1 MGLFD
6 FFSKKK
12 EQEKEQAAQRRKET
26 EAKELQDKLYFEAV
40 RRDDKKRNFYFMPL
54 TSINEPDGKYHKN
67 SVYGGTVSFL
77 YMEINGHRLPL
88 YRITENFKLSLKP
101 GKYNVKIYVQ
111 VNRDVGVEKYNE
123 IRNIK
128 GAHWVE
134 QNNDKGKLTYA
145 GFREATITVNET
157 DMCYLLFRTNINACY
172 NVGKVQQYG
181 TKYVLDEIKHDYYF
195 YQTSESELN
204 RFCDGCIVS
213 PTNYVY
219 PPVDQTAL
227 QEYIKNHQHELP
239 KSEQVA
245 KAPAPKATV
254 SKPATPASK
263 TATAKPVESKPAT
276 KTTAK
281 PVAKTAETKTTA
293 KTTVKAA
300 PKAETKAPVSKPVP
314 EKPVKKT
321 LNYPNGDKYVGY
333 VLGDKK
339 QGKGV
344 LYYANGN
351 KYEGDFANDLPH
363 GKGTLLFNDLNN
375 KKTKGHVYTG
385 DFVCGKMHGFGVYAY
400 PNGMRYE
407 GGFANDVRD
416 GKGKMYENQKFLFD
430 TLYENGVDVKVYEKP
445 QVVERY
451 YPEEID
457 KLRAPTPNRICVLE
471 EEGFYYA
478 EGGKGR
484 DKGKLTEGAFFFKN
498 GAVFFGL
505 WKWKDMHYGKIYY
518 PNGNMLE
525 TSCFKGRTPLR
536 GKLTYKNGDEYIGE
550 VKDGVPHGK
559 GEIKVHKTGDYYEGT
574 FINGVRDGVFNV
586 VHFGD
591 KGREDYKQIYDNGL
605 LIEDE
610 SLTKQKPVADIS
622 SVKKNEITCVDDSFD
637 KKYCRYIGEM
647 KDGKRDGFGF
657 SFENGRIYIGEYQ
670 NDEPVGMCITVLGKE
685 KICYAEDRF
694 ETITKKGGYC
704 LVLSPR
710 YYYFSNKYMGKKWNK
725 VIDDYPDY
733 PYGRYTD
740 KDGLGCLSDVG
751 KIKEDDGVYIGEV
764 DCDGKKDGFGIFRFK
779 NGNVFIGEFS
789 SKYDIYGFG
798 CWKTNTDLYIGF
810 CDEETYHDYGM
821 LIQNYGKS
829 NQKVL
834 CGKFEYGRFEGKD
847 VFPKGLS
854 SKVNFDDRQIGC
866 IGGVEDDDLEM
877 NNFADIEGLDTF
889 CKEIAEDELADLYD
903 PEYYDDLDDE
913 DDFDEDIDDPSLDV
927 DDLDDLDDLTDEEL
941 DDLVVDDFSDYSDY
955 SKTKDKSNDEAKAR
969 ADKMVEDLK
978 QSIFDRLF
986 GKK

>member
-26 EAKELQDKLYFEAV
+26 EAKELDGKLYFEAV

-54 TSINEPDGKYHKN
+54 TSINRTDGKYEKN
-67 SVYGGTVSFL
+67 SVYGGSVSFL
-77 YMEINGHRLPL
+77 YMEVNGHRLPL

-134 QNNDKGKLTYA
+134 QNNDNGKLTYA

-204 RFCDGCIVS
+204 RFCNGCIVS

-245 KAPAPKATV
+245 KAPAQKPTVETSAPKATV
-254 SKPATPASK
+254 SKPAAPASK
-263 TATAKPVESKPAT
+263 TITAKPAEQKTAVTPKTVAT

-281 PVAKTAETKTTA
+281 QVESKPVSKTAETKTTA
-293 KTTVKAA
+293 KPTAKTT
-300 PKAETKAPVSKPVP
+300 PKAETKAPAKPVV

-363 GKGTLLFNDLNN
+363 GKGSLLFNDPNN

-430 TLYENGVDVKVYEKP
+430 TEYENGVDVKELQPKIKTTSSKKVSKS
-445 QVVERY
+445 
-451 YPEEID
+451 D
-457 KLRAPTPNRICVLE
+457 KNVTI
-471 EEGFYYA
+471 
-478 EGGKGR
+478 
-484 DKGKLTEGAFFFKN
+484 
-498 GAVFFGL
+498 
-505 WKWKDMHYGKIYY
+505 
-518 PNGNMLE
+518 
-525 TSCFKGRTPLR
+525 
-536 GKLTYKNGDEYIGE
+536 
-550 VKDGVPHGK
+550 
-559 GEIKVHKTGDYYEGT
+559 EIKT
-574 FINGVRDGVFNV
+574 I
-586 VHFGD
+586 
-591 KGREDYKQIYDNGL
+591 
-605 LIEDE
+605 
-610 SLTKQKPVADIS
+610 
-622 SVKKNEITCVDDSFD
+622 KNT
-637 KKYCRYIGEM
+637 RYQYVGQT
-647 KDGKRDGFGF
+647 KDGKRHGFGI
-657 SFENGRIYIGEYQ
+657 SIDNVERIRDRRGYMQHAEYFIHVGKYQ
-670 NDEPVGMCITVLGKE
+670 NDEPVGMCLSFIKETFQDTDVYLGE
-685 KICYAEDRF
+685 KPTEDSY
-694 ETITKKGGYC
+694 KKGGYC
-704 LVLSPR
+704 MLVKESLRPR
-710 YYYFSNKYMGKKWNK
+710 YQCLKTFYAKYGTDNKLAEADVDGEVPAVLEELPDLQVKKLKNG
-725 VIDDYPDY
+725 I
-733 PYGRYTD
+733 
-740 KDGLGCLSDVG
+740 
-751 KIKEDDGVYIGEV
+751 YIGEIRS
-764 DCDGKKDGFGIFRFK
+764 DMMEGYGYLQFDDGNEYIGIFVEDEMK
-779 NGNVFIGEFS
+779 
-789 SKYDIYGFG
+789 GFG
-798 CWKTNTDLYIGF
+798 CLKSQTDLYLGYF
-810 CDEETYHDYGM
+810 VDCQYNCDGM
-821 LIQNYGKS
+821 LLQNYGAP
-829 NQKVL
+829 NQTVL
-834 CGKFEYGRFEGKD
+834 YGEFDENIFKGKD
-847 VFPKGLS
+847 VSPKGMYIP
-854 SKVNFDDRQIGC
+854 KMG
-866 IGGVEDDDLEM
+866 DDD
-877 NNFADIEGLDTF
+877 
-889 CKEIAEDELADLYD
+889 
-903 PEYYDDLDDE
+903 
-913 DDFDEDIDDPSLDV
+913 DF
-927 DDLDDLDDLTDEEL
+927 DLTDEEW

-955 SKTKDKSNDEAKAR
+955 SKNKR
-969 ADKMVEDLK
+969 
-978 QSIFDRLF
+978 
-986 GKK
+986 